1 MLKAINLIV
10 KTVLINA
17 VIHFVFV
24 FVFLLVGIRCF

>member
-17 VIHFVFV
+17 VIRFVFV